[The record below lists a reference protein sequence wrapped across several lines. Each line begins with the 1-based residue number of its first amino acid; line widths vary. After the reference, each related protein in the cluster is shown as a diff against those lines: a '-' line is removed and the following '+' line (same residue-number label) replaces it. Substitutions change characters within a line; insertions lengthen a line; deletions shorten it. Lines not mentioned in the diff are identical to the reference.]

1 MRLLVPLHLLLNV
14 HRQCECEGRTV
25 ARLRLHP
32 DSASVHF
39 DNALAEPKA
48 GAALL
53 ARDRVVGLLE
63 LLKQL
68 GLIGCLRTR
77 RAAGVVLQY
86 SSDRHASYG
95 RPRSGEVRK
104 NGFPQRWAFIKIKS
118 FRYSSI

>member
-1 MRLLVPLHLLLNV
+1 MTGSVKANV
-14 HRQCECEGRTV
+14 EPWPTSDSTQILPPCE
-25 ARLRLHP
+25 P
-32 DSASVHF
+32 Q
-39 DNALAEPKA
+39 A

-86 SSDRHASYG
+86 SSDRHASYR

-118 FRYSSI
+118 FRY